1 MAKTPV
7 SLLVEAFKPTI
18 REVANFKMTFSQATD
33 AEGQVTGLVR
43 GGKITMKMKALNYGN
58 TDMARWM
65 TDSKKT
71 SKGIIT
77 FKDTT
82 TGIIMKTI
90 EFFDAYCVNYT
101 EYWEDT
107 TKPEDLAHWEE
118 ITISCR
124 EIKIGKMDLFKNTWE
139 LVK

>member
-7 SLLVEAFKPTI
+7 SLMVEAFKPII
-18 REVANFKMTFSQATD
+18 REVASFKMTFSQATD
-33 AEGQVTGLVR
+33 AEGQVTGIVR
-43 GGKITMKMKALNYGN
+43 GGKITIKMKALNYGN

-65 TDSKKT
+65 ADNKKA
-71 SKGIIT
+71 SNGVIT
-77 FKDTT
+77 FQDTRS
-82 TGIIMKTI
+82 GIVMKTI
-90 EFFDAYCVNYT
+90 VFIDAYCVNYT
-101 EYWEDT
+101 ENWQDT
-107 TKPEDLAHWEE
+107 VKPEELAHWEE